1 MLNKKNNINGEMN
14 RTLNLM
20 FYNRNKTL
28 MEQSMGGMMSPTF
41 MSNPE
46 NIKDLRN
53 FMYNYRHE
61 LLPIAATLAGVL
73 TGGVAGLA
81 IAGLIEVADFVLYVK
96 EEEWLGAAMAG
107 AFLVIPPLQLANR
120 IPAVNKFTSKTLG
133 PAIKKIVNNLPLN
146 KFEKEL
152 SEQILEN
159 KNWLKEN
166 YVRYSKSILSKT
178 KNPVV
183 KSSAKSF
190 LNRLLSKY
198 GVKGLIN
205 LILRLVKM
213 GVWTT
218 KWTIRITI
226 GGVTAY
232 YTIVQLA
239 KKLEEKFGKI
249 KELDNFSDN
258 EKKLTPEQKKQPVDE
273 VWKKSEETLENDA
286 NEILKNYN
294 EKQLYDFASD
304 IDLEIDDN

>member
-28 MEQSMGGMMSPTF
+28 MEQSMGGMLTPQW

-46 NIKDLRN
+46 NIKDLKN

-61 LLPIAATLAGVL
+61 LIPLAAILAGAL

-81 IAGLIEVADFVLYVK
+81 ISGLIEVADFMLYVK
-96 EEEWLGAAMAG
+96 EDDWLTAAMTG
-107 AFLVIPPLQLANR
+107 AFLVIPPLKLANR

-178 KNPVV
+178 KKPAV

-198 GVKGLIN
+198 GEKGLIN

-273 VWKKSEETLENDA
+273 VWKKSEETLKNDVLEKVG
-286 NEILKNYN
+286 NVSPEEINKL
-294 EKQLYDFASD
+294 EKSF
-304 IDLEIDDN
+304 DDWRY

>member
-28 MEQSMGGMMSPTF
+28 MEQSMGGMMSPQS

-46 NIKDLRN
+46 NIKDLKN

-61 LLPIAATLAGVL
+61 LIPLAAILVGVL

-81 IAGLIEVADFVLYVK
+81 ISGLIEVADFMLYVK
-96 EEEWLGAAMAG
+96 EDDWLTAAMTG
-107 AFLVIPPLQLANR
+107 AFLVIPGGALINK
-120 IPAVNKFTSKTLG
+120 IPAVKNFTSKTLG

-152 SEQILEN
+152 SKQILEN

-178 KNPVV
+178 KKPAV

-198 GVKGLIN
+198 GEKGLIN

-273 VWKKSEETLENDA
+273 VWKKSEETLENDVLEKIG
-286 NEILKNYN
+286 NVSPEEINKL
-294 EKQLYDFASD
+294 EKSFNDWS
-304 IDLEIDDN
+304 N

>member
-1 MLNKKNNINGEMN
+1 M
-14 RTLNLM
+14 T
-20 FYNRNKTL
+20 
-28 MEQSMGGMMSPTF
+28 
-41 MSNPE
+41 
-46 NIKDLRN
+46 
-53 FMYNYRHE
+53 
-61 LLPIAATLAGVL
+61 
-73 TGGVAGLA
+73 
-81 IAGLIEVADFVLYVK
+81 
-96 EEEWLGAAMAG
+96 G
-107 AFLVIPPLQLANR
+107 AFLVIPPLNLVNR
-120 IPAVNKFTSKTLG
+120 IPAVKKFTSKTLG

-152 SEQILEN
+152 SKQILEN

-178 KNPVV
+178 KKPAV

-198 GVKGLIN
+198 GEKGLIN

-273 VWKKSEETLENDA
+273 VWKKSEETLENDV

-294 EKQLYDFASD
+294 EKQLYDIASD